1 MNIKTFNRNTGFDE
15 EKTLSKSDVGLGN
28 VTNDA
33 QVKGIA
39 SSTDNAIV
47 RWDSTTGKLVQ
58 NSVNIIDDIG
68 NMGIGMTPTCPLSVK
83 NLGTSNVAVLG
94 NDLVLTGNF
103 ETDINW
109 TKGANWTIAGTAV
122 HTAGANNLS
131 QTLALTSGTYYQ
143 IIVTIITT
151 TVGNLTIQLDGATPV
166 SASAVGQ
173 VIGTLT
179 SYEIILLANITS
191 NGIAFVP
198 DATWEGS
205 IDNVTLKPITVAPA
219 TTNFYDTTGLIT
231 GEIRTHNQ
239 ALSNIAIG
247 KLSGQSNTTGN
258 YNTFLG
264 QCSGNA
270 NTTGSYNTFLGHV
283 SGNANTTGNY
293 NTLLGH
299 ASGYANTTG
308 TQNTFLGQ
316 YSGNANTTGNYNT
329 FLGQCSGNANTTGS
343 YNTFLGHVSGNA
355 NTTGNYNTL
364 LGHASGYANTTGTQN
379 TFLGQYS
386 GNANTTGNY
395 NTFLGQCSGNAN
407 TTGSYNTF
415 LGHVSGNANTTGN
428 YNTLL
433 GHASGYANTTGT
445 QNTFLGQYSGNANT
459 TGNYNTF
466 LGQCSGNANTT
477 GSYNTFLGHVS
488 GNANTTGNYNTLLG
502 HASGYANTT
511 GTQNT
516 FLGQYSGNANTTGN
530 YNTFLGQCSG
540 NANTTGSYNTF
551 LGHVSGNANTTGNYN
566 TLLGHASG
574 YANTTGTQNTFLGQY
589 SGNANT
595 TGNYNTFLG
604 QCSGNANT
612 TGNYNTCIGQGAD
625 VSTNNL
631 SNATAVG
638 YGAIVNASNRVWL
651 GNGAA
656 NTYVTGGSVYSKSDK
671 RSKREIKDIPVGLNF
686 INKLRPVSYKF
697 KNYIVPEKI
706 IKGIKD
712 EKNPDKEVKDIIIPA
727 REYTFHR
734 EHYGLVAQDVK
745 EAMDELGIDFG
756 GYQDTGFN
764 GEGADDMKALGY
776 SEFIAPLIKAVQEL
790 SERIILLEERK
801 VEKHD

>member
-270 NTTGSYNTFLGHV
+270 NTTGSYNTFLGH
-283 SGNANTTGNY
+283 
-293 NTLLGH
+293 
-299 ASGYANTTG
+299 
-308 TQNTFLGQ
+308 
-316 YSGNANTTGNYNT
+316 
-329 FLGQCSGNANTTGS
+329 
-343 YNTFLGHVSGNA
+343 
-355 NTTGNYNTL
+355 
-364 LGHASGYANTTGTQN
+364 
-379 TFLGQYS
+379 
-386 GNANTTGNY
+386 
-395 NTFLGQCSGNAN
+395 
-407 TTGSYNTF
+407 
-415 LGHVSGNANTTGN
+415 
-428 YNTLL
+428 
-433 GHASGYANTTGT
+433 
-445 QNTFLGQYSGNANT
+445 
-459 TGNYNTF
+459 
-466 LGQCSGNANTT
+466 
-477 GSYNTFLGHVS
+477 
-488 GNANTTGNYNTLLG
+488 
-502 HASGYANTT
+502 
-511 GTQNT
+511 
-516 FLGQYSGNANTTGN
+516 
-530 YNTFLGQCSG
+530 
-540 NANTTGSYNTF
+540 
-551 LGHVSGNANTTGNYN
+551 
-566 TLLGHASG
+566 ASG

>member
-94 NDLVLTGNF
+94 NDSVLTGNF

-166 SASAVGQ
+166 SASVVGQ

-247 KLSGQSNTTGN
+247 KLSGQSNTTGI
-258 YNTFLG
+258 
-264 QCSGNA
+264 Q
-270 NTTGSYNTFLGHV
+270 NTFLGHA

-293 NTLLGH
+293 NTFLGHASGNANTTGTQNTFLGHVSGYANTTGTQNTFLGQSAGYANTTGNYNTFLGH

-308 TQNTFLGQ
+308 TQNTFLGHA
-316 YSGNANTTGNYNT
+316 SGNANTTGI
-329 FLGQCSGNANTTGS
+329 Q
-343 YNTFLGHVSGNA
+343 NTFLGHA
-355 NTTGNYNTL
+355 
-364 LGHASGYANTTGTQN
+364 
-379 TFLGQYS
+379 
-386 GNANTTGNY
+386 
-395 NTFLGQCSGNAN
+395 
-407 TTGSYNTF
+407 
-415 LGHVSGNANTTGN
+415 
-428 YNTLL
+428 
-433 GHASGYANTTGT
+433 
-445 QNTFLGQYSGNANT
+445 
-459 TGNYNTF
+459 
-466 LGQCSGNANTT
+466 
-477 GSYNTFLGHVS
+477 
-488 GNANTTGNYNTLLG
+488 
-502 HASGYANTT
+502 
-511 GTQNT
+511 
-516 FLGQYSGNANTTGN
+516 
-530 YNTFLGQCSG
+530 
-540 NANTTGSYNTF
+540 
-551 LGHVSGNANTTGNYN
+551 
-566 TLLGHASG
+566 
-574 YANTTGTQNTFLGQY
+574 
-589 SGNANT
+589 
-595 TGNYNTFLG
+595 
-604 QCSGNANT
+604 SGNANT

-671 RSKREIKDIPVGLNF
+671 RSKKEIKDIPVGLNF

>member
-1 MNIKTFNRNTGFDE
+1 MAQKVFYNNSGRVSEIS
-15 EKTLSKSDVGLGN
+15 LSPSSVDLGN

-33 QVKGIA
+33 QVKGIS

-258 YNTFLG
+258 CNTFLG
-264 QCSGNA
+264 QSA
-270 NTTGSYNTFLGHV
+270 
-283 SGNANTTGNY
+283 
-293 NTLLGH
+293 
-299 ASGYANTTG
+299 GYANTTG
-308 TQNTFLGQ
+308 TQNTFLGHA
-316 YSGNANTTGNYNT
+316 SGNANTTGNYNT
-329 FLGQCSGNANTTGS
+329 FLG
-343 YNTFLGHVSGNA
+343 
-355 NTTGNYNTL
+355 
-364 LGHASGYANTTGTQN
+364 HASG
-379 TFLGQYS
+379 F
-386 GNANTTGNY
+386 
-395 NTFLGQCSGNAN
+395 
-407 TTGSYNTF
+407 
-415 LGHVSGNANTTGN
+415 
-428 YNTLL
+428 
-433 GHASGYANTTGT
+433 
-445 QNTFLGQYSGNANT
+445 
-459 TGNYNTF
+459 
-466 LGQCSGNANTT
+466 
-477 GSYNTFLGHVS
+477 
-488 GNANTTGNYNTLLG
+488 
-502 HASGYANTT
+502 
-511 GTQNT
+511 
-516 FLGQYSGNANTTGN
+516 
-530 YNTFLGQCSG
+530 
-540 NANTTGSYNTF
+540 
-551 LGHVSGNANTTGNYN
+551 
-566 TLLGHASG
+566 
-574 YANTTGTQNTFLGQY
+574 
-589 SGNANT
+589 
-595 TGNYNTFLG
+595 
-604 QCSGNANT
+604 ANT

-671 RSKREIKDIPVGLNF
+671 RFKKEIKDIPVGLNF